1 MKRVRNAGASLK
13 EEALFGIY
21 ESSSAGFG
29 FVKIEGYGDTVFIP
43 KSKKAGAMHGDRVRV
58 RITKRAMADLKA
70 EGEVISVTER
80 CTTQIVGTF
89 CLQKQKGRKR
99 PEAYGFV
106 RPDNAHITQKF
117 YVSKERSKGARDGQ
131 KVVLRITV
139 YGDRKSH
146 KKSEGIIS
154 EILGFDDDPGVDVV
168 SIARAYGLADTFPAD
183 VKREAKKLDSP
194 VTDEMVQ
201 DRLDL
206 RDKVIFT
213 IDGDD
218 SKDFDDAVSLEYMDG
233 NIVLGVHIADVT
245 AYVKEGSF
253 TDREALMRGT
263 SVYLPGLVIP
273 MLPESLS
280 NGICSLNPGED
291 RLTLSCIMTF
301 DKKGKLL
308 DSKIAESV
316 IHSAYRLTYS
326 KVNAVIE
333 ERDEEACREYAD
345 IENIL
350 LDMDRLAK
358 LLSSR
363 RKKRG
368 SIDFDLPETKV
379 ILDEKGRVADIRPYD
394 RNAATSLIEEFMIAA
409 NETVAETFCAME
421 LPFIYRS
428 HEDPDPEKIGKLNS
442 FINGFGYH
450 LKLPKG
456 DIRPKE
462 IQKLL
467 ESIGDTPEQA
477 LIERLTLRSLK
488 QASYTTKPLG
498 HFGLASTYYCHFT
511 SPIRRY
517 PDLQIHR
524 IIKEHLHGRLDAS
537 RLQHYKELLDGVAS
551 KSSTLERRAEE
562 AERECVKLKKAEY
575 MQRFIGQSFDG
586 IISSVTDWGIYVEL
600 ENTVEGMIPLRSLTD
615 DYYMCDEEEYLV
627 FGRLSGKTYRLGQPI
642 KITVERSDTQ
652 TREIDFLPAE
662 N

>member
-1 MKRVRNAGASLK
+1 MK

-21 ESSSAGFG
+21 EASSSGFG
-29 FVKIEGYGDTVFIP
+29 FVRIEEYGDTVFIP
-43 KSKKAGAMHGDRVRV
+43 RSKKSGAMHGDRVRV
-58 RITKRAMADLKA
+58 RITKKAAADLKA
-70 EGEVISVTER
+70 EGEVISVEER
-80 CTTQIVGTF
+80 STTQIVGTF
-89 CLQKQKGRKR
+89 CLMKQKGRKR
-99 PEAYGFV
+99 PEAYGYV

-117 YVSKERSKGARDGQ
+117 YVSKERSKGAKDGQ

-139 YGDRKSH
+139 YGDRSTH
-146 KKSEGIIS
+146 KKSEGIIN
-154 EILGFDDDPGVDVV
+154 EILGYDDDPKVDVI
-168 SIARAYGLADTFPAD
+168 SIARAYDLSDAFPAD
-183 VKREAKKLDSP
+183 VKKEAKRLDRP
-194 VTDEMVQ
+194 VTEEMIK

-206 RDKVIFT
+206 RDRMIFT

-253 TDREALMRGT
+253 TDREALERGT

-280 NGICSLNPGED
+280 NGICSLNPDED
-291 RLTLSCIMTF
+291 RLTVSCIMTF

-316 IHSAYRLTYS
+316 IHSSYRLTYS
-326 KVNAVIE
+326 KVSAIIE
-333 ERDEEACREYAD
+333 DRDEALCSEYAD
-345 IENIL
+345 IVDIL

-358 LLSSR
+358 ALQKR
-363 RKKRG
+363 RKRRG
-368 SIDFDLPETKV
+368 SIDFDIPETKV
-379 ILDEKGRVADIRPYD
+379 ILDENGWVTDIRPYD

-409 NETVAETFCAME
+409 NETVAETFCRME
-421 LPFIYRS
+421 IPFIYRN
-428 HEDPDPEKIGKLNS
+428 HQDPDPEKIGKLNS

-456 DIRPKE
+456 NIRPKE

-488 QASYTTKPLG
+488 QASYTTDPLG

-524 IIKEHLHGRLDAS
+524 IIKEHLHGKLDVPRLE
-537 RLQHYKELLDGVAS
+537 HYGAILDGVAAR
-551 KSSTLERRAEE
+551 SSDRERKAEE

-575 MQRFIGQSFDG
+575 MQQFIGETFDG

-600 ENTVEGMIPLRSLTD
+600 ENTVEGMIALRDLTD
-615 DYYMCDEEEYLV
+615 DYYLCDDEEYLV

-652 TREIDFLPAE
+652 TREIDFLPA
-662 N
+662 